1 MNELIETLVSYAITH
16 HLMYESDAIYAR
28 NRILALLKIETFIPN
43 GILVPFTYVDE
54 LLAPLCKYAIEAN
67 IIEDTQ
73 RSKDAFDSA
82 IMDCLCKRPSQLIKE
97 LLELKE
103 SDVQKC
109 SDTFYAFCEDSNY
122 IRKERI
128 AKNINYQ
135 RFTKYGVFDI
145 TINCSKPEKDPRD
158 IAKQKTIQSSTYPT
172 CVLCKENEGYYGHD
186 ACDGRSNIR
195 LLPIKLAREDWYFQY
210 SPYVYYNEHCIVL
223 SGRHTPMKTEQKTF
237 ARLLSFV
244 EQFPHYFLG
253 SNADLPI
260 VGGSILSHD
269 HYQGGNYT
277 FAMENASIVKTYP
290 CFETQGVCAAK
301 LYWPLSVLRL
311 SSTNKIALE
320 EACELVRKTWSTY
333 SDATNDIMAYTTQPH
348 NTLSCIARKKK
359 DNYEI
364 DLVLRNNRQSEEYPL
379 GIFHPHDNIHH
390 IKKENIGIIEVN
402 GLAVLPARLKEE
414 IKWMEAYLLNNDTT
428 HDLQEHQN
436 WLNTLQIKY
445 NFTQENIQTIL
456 YQEIANVFVEGL
468 EHCGVF
474 KLDEKGSQG
483 FDRFIQAVVKYKE
496 EKA

>member
-195 LLPIKLAREDWYFQY
+195 LLP
-210 SPYVYYNEHCIVL
+210 
-223 SGRHTPMKTEQKTF
+223 
-237 ARLLSFV
+237 
-244 EQFPHYFLG
+244 
-253 SNADLPI
+253 
-260 VGGSILSHD
+260 
-269 HYQGGNYT
+269 
-277 FAMENASIVKTYP
+277 
-290 CFETQGVCAAK
+290 
-301 LYWPLSVLRL
+301 
-311 SSTNKIALE
+311 
-320 EACELVRKTWSTY
+320 
-333 SDATNDIMAYTTQPH
+333 
-348 NTLSCIARKKK
+348 
-359 DNYEI
+359 
-364 DLVLRNNRQSEEYPL
+364 
-379 GIFHPHDNIHH
+379 
-390 IKKENIGIIEVN
+390 
-402 GLAVLPARLKEE
+402 
-414 IKWMEAYLLNNDTT
+414 
-428 HDLQEHQN
+428 
-436 WLNTLQIKY
+436 
-445 NFTQENIQTIL
+445 
-456 YQEIANVFVEGL
+456 
-468 EHCGVF
+468 
-474 KLDEKGSQG
+474 
-483 FDRFIQAVVKYKE
+483 
-496 EKA
+496 